1 MNKVAR
7 WPAQDR
13 ETLFRNS
20 GEKSKMVP
28 GIIEKDFWVCWT
40 LQYLFQASMWKKHMA
55 FKGGTSLSKCYDG
68 LISRFSE
75 DIDIILDWTV
85 LGYSPEE
92 PWDVRSKTQQDIF
105 NKQMNMRTQDFLKHD
120 FLPQVQ
126 ADFSESL
133 KTGFEVFIDTQD
145 PQTICFAYPKL
156 LDEESIVPVV
166 RMEIG
171 TLAAWTPTKMT
182 TIHPYAADFYP
193 QVFSMPNSQILTVS
207 AERTFWEKVTIL
219 HKEAFR
225 ETGEFPR
232 RYSRHYYDLWCM
244 SNSPVKSHALSDTD
258 LLGRV
263 VAFKS
268 RFYPSNAARYDLA
281 KPGTI
286 NLVPKSHYIN
296 ALEKDYQHMQNMIYG
311 ECPEFDD
318 LLNTIKKLEE
328 EINHTTASRV

>member
-1 MNKVAR
+1 
-7 WPAQDR
+7 
-13 ETLFRNS
+13 
-20 GEKSKMVP
+20 
-28 GIIEKDFWVCWT
+28 
-40 LQYLFQASMWKKHMA
+40 
-55 FKGGTSLSKCYDG
+55 
-68 LISRFSE
+68 
-75 DIDIILDWTV
+75 LDWTV

-92 PWDVRSKTQQDIF
+92 PWDVRSKTQQDMY
-105 NKQMNMRTQDFLKHD
+105 NKQMNVRTQDFLKHA

-133 KTGFEVFIDTQD
+133 KTGFEVFIDSQD

-156 LDEESIVPVV
+156 LYEESIVPVV

-193 QVFSMPNSQILTVS
+193 QVFSMPYSQILTVS

-244 SNSPVKSHALSDTD
+244 SNSPVKSHTLSDTD
-258 LLGRV
+258 LLARV

-318 LLNTIKKLEE
+318 LLHTIKKLEE
-328 EINHTTASRV
+328 EINHPAASRV